1 MICHPMICYP
11 MIWHLTDYFSI
22 PNSIPSSSIPCT
34 LSGKNSCRWLC
45 NQGGGRV
52 FWYFFYKKK
61 YEKKKCKKKARNKIK
76 SRIDSLPSLKI
87 GNGLRRNVEWGRLEV
102 PLSNQ
107 KLFVRPTPG
116 AGFVESWGCLSAP
129 YGRHLEAFWYQMVCP
144 LTQPYRLAG

>member
-1 MICHPMICYP
+1 MAK
-11 MIWHLTDYFSI
+11 I
-22 PNSIPSSSIPCT
+22 PA
-34 LSGKNSCRWLC
+34 
-45 NQGGGRV
+45 GGYATNLGGLRI
-52 FWYFFYKKK
+52 FWYFFYKKVRK
-61 YEKKKCKKKARNKIK
+61 EKNVNKARNKIK

-87 GNGLRRNVEWGRLEV
+87 GNGLRRNLEWGRLEV

-129 YGRHLEAFWYQMVCP
+129 YGRRLEAFWYQMVSP